1 MRHLT
6 KLSIGLILFLSLAS
20 FFVAAGPAAPKK
32 EYFTED
38 ELDLIRD
45 AQDLSV
51 RVPTYIKL
59 AERRLVFLGIMEK
72 SKEQIES
79 ERKAKEKRV
88 KQEQKKPTLDSRANA
103 DKAPLD
109 DTSYLE
115 DFTNAELLHG
125 YTQAIDEIMT
135 NIDDAYNRK
144 LDVRD
149 PIEDLV
155 KFTRDTV
162 PLLEKYQPKNNSER
176 SALQDAIDKANQAS
190 NDAKEALKI
199 VPKTEKKRKP

>member
-6 KLSIGLILFLSLAS
+6 KLSLSLLILASLTAS
-20 FFVAAGPAAPKK
+20 SYATPKK

-45 AQDLSV
+45 AQELNV
-51 RVPTYIKL
+51 RVPTYLKL

-72 SKEQIES
+72 SQEQVEKEKKE
-79 ERKAKEKRV
+79 KEKRE
-88 KQEQKKPTLDSRANA
+88 KEEKKKKPTFDSRANA
-103 DKAPLD
+103 DKAPVD
-109 DTSYLE
+109 DMSYLE
-115 DFTNAELLHG
+115 DFTPAELLRG
-125 YTQAIDEIMT
+125 YTQAIDETMT
-135 NIDDAYNRK
+135 NIDDAYVRR

-149 PIEDLV
+149 PIEDLL
-155 KFTRDTV
+155 KFTSTTI
-162 PLLEKYQPKNNSER
+162 PLLQKYQPKNSSER
-176 SALQDAIDKANQAS
+176 NAVQDAIDKANQAS